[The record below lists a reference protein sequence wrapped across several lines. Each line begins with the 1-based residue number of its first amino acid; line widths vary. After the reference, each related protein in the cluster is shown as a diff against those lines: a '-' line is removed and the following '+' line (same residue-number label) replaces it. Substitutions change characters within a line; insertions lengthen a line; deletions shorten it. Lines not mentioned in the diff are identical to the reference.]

1 MNGDG
6 FKDRFKDREH
16 LFRMA
21 GLFIAGVLVFLLLQA
36 LLTPKG
42 FGVYGHFR
50 AGALDDNRARAASFA
65 GRDACETCHTDVVD
79 ARKGGKH
86 AGIGCEACHGP
97 LVSHAEADD
106 PAAKKPARPDATL
119 CPICHT
125 ANVAKPEGFPQVD
138 PRSHGEGRS
147 CLTCHR
153 AHQPGAAPEAK
164 P

>member
-1 MNGDG
+1 MNAG
-6 FKDRFKDREH
+6 RFKDREH
-16 LFRMA
+16 LFRLG
-21 GLFIAGVLVFLLLQA
+21 GLAVAGVLVFLLVQA
-36 LLTPKG
+36 LLVPKG

-50 AGALDDNRARAASFA
+50 AGALDDNRVRKASFA
-65 GRDACETCHTDVVD
+65 GRTTCEACHSDVVD

-97 LVSHAEADD
+97 LASHAEADD
-106 PAAKKPARPDATL
+106 PAATKPARPDATL

-138 PRSHGEGRS
+138 LKSHGEGGS
-147 CLTCHR
+147 CLSCHQ

>member
-1 MNGDG
+1 MNAG
-6 FKDRFKDREH
+6 RFKDREH
-16 LFRMA
+16 LFRLG
-21 GLFIAGVLVFLLLQA
+21 GLSIAGVLVFLVVQA
-36 LLTPKG
+36 LLVPKG

-50 AGALDDNRARAASFA
+50 AGALDDNRARKASFA
-65 GRDACETCHTDVVD
+65 GRTTCETCHSDVVD

-86 AGIGCEACHGP
+86 AGIGCGACHGP
-97 LVSHAEADD
+97 LASHAEADD

-125 ANVAKPEGFPQVD
+125 ANVAKPESFPQVD
-138 PRSHGEGRS
+138 PKSHGEGGS
-147 CLTCHR
+147 CLTCHQ